1 MKEWPTFGLESLPF
15 DLFEEFLLNV
25 VLTHLCKRYVTFDA
39 VPIVCLYSFAAQ
51 GGSKPHIELKV
62 ISQHSWMSWTLELEV
77 PLS

>member
-1 MKEWPTFGLESLPF
+1 MKEWPTFGLESLLF
-15 DLFEEFLLNV
+15 DLFEGFLLNA

-51 GGSKPHIELKV
+51 GGRKPHLELKV
-62 ISQHSWMSWTLELEV
+62 VSQHSWMSCTLELEV